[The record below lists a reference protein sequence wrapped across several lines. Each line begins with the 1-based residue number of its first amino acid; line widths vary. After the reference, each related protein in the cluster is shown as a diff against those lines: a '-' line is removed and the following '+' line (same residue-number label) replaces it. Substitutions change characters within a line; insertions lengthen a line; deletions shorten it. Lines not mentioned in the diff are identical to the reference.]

1 MTKPRA
7 QILKDKPPPNAQWV
21 VLPPPVR
28 VSLQLEANRRRTT
41 VEALIA
47 ELLTTIARD
56 ELWAA
61 VLDE

>member
-1 MTKPRA
+1 MTKPRS
-7 QILKDKPPPNAQWV
+7 QILQPKAPAGAQWV

-56 ELWAA
+56 ELWTA